1 MTFTKVRAWDKVILS
16 QALLFSLN
24 VKVNYMDKEVF
35 KPKMR
40 VTLLSDNGGVISDRL
55 IDATTEMNLG
65 PKETYKGPVRVE
77 VTLTNSQEVDNFKR
91 YLDRLSGN
99 LPLKNTLVRGRK
111 PSMAPSVI
119 PEPREE
125 ILSDII
131 KMAEE
136 GKTQKD
142 IIKYLR
148 GLGFIFML
156 TEDFLQYF
164 PEFPF
169 NQRDINNPYENG
181 QYLNS
186 LSWMVRQI
194 RKAKVPK
201 SDKYDPQII
210 FGFSIINGPSKK
222 VVPYLFKERK
232 SPIRVKPAKK
242 QLSFSN
248 VGFTKYPTYM
258 REEERLKFST
268 EIRQLIN
275 GQRKKPS
282 TFFNR
287 WVKDVRFP
295 EKLKE
300 QLDSIINNE
309 QN

>member
-1 MTFTKVRAWDKVILS
+1 MDDMDK
-16 QALLFSLN
+16 
-24 VKVNYMDKEVF
+24 DKEVF

-40 VTLLSDNGGVISDRL
+40 VTLLSDNGAVISDRL
-55 IDATTEMNLG
+55 IDATAEMNLG
-65 PKETYKGPVRVE
+65 PKETHKGPIRIE
-77 VTLTNSQEVDNFKR
+77 ITLTNSQELDNFKN

-99 LPLKNTLVRGRK
+99 LPLKILGVRGRK
-111 PSMAPSVI
+111 PSMDSQI
-119 PEPREE
+119 ISNPREE
-125 ILSDII
+125 ILTDVL

-164 PEFPF
+164 PDFPF
-169 NQRDINNPYENG
+169 NKRDINDPHENG

-194 RKAKVPK
+194 KKAKVPK

-210 FGFSIINGPSKK
+210 FGFSIINGATKK

-232 SPIRVKPAKK
+232 QPIRVKPAKK
-242 QLSFSN
+242 QLSFSS

-258 REEERLKFST
+258 MEDERLKFST

-282 TFFNR
+282 TFFKR
-287 WVKDVRFP
+287 WMKDVRFP
-295 EKLKE
+295 DNIKE
-300 QLDSIINNE
+300 QLDKVINNE
-309 QN
+309 QQN

>member
-1 MTFTKVRAWDKVILS
+1 
-16 QALLFSLN
+16 
-24 VKVNYMDKEVF
+24 MDKEVIF

-40 VTLLSDNGGVISDRL
+40 VSLLSDNGAVTSDRL
-55 IDATTEMNLG
+55 VDAYTELNAG
-65 PKETYKGPVRVE
+65 PKESHNGPIRIE
-77 VTLTNSQEVDNFKR
+77 ITLTNSLDVTNFKN
-91 YLDRLSGN
+91 YLDRLSGK
-99 LPLKNTLVRGRK
+99 LPLKLPGTRGRK
-111 PSMAPSVI
+111 PSTSSG
-119 PEPREE
+119 ELENPREE
-125 ILSDII
+125 ILADIS

-136 GKTQKD
+136 GKSQKD

-169 NQRDINNPYENG
+169 NHRDVNNPHENG

-194 RKAKVPK
+194 KQAKVPK
-201 SDKYDPQII
+201 SDKYDPQLI

-222 VVPYLFKERK
+222 VVPYLFKERQ
-232 SPIRVKPAKK
+232 SPLRVNPAKK
-242 QLSFSN
+242 AMSFST

-258 REEERLKFST
+258 REDERLKFST

-287 WVKDVRFP
+287 WIKDVRFP
-295 EKLKE
+295 DKLQE
-300 QLDSIINNE
+300 QLNEVLNNKE
-309 QN
+309 DGKN

>member
-1 MTFTKVRAWDKVILS
+1 
-16 QALLFSLN
+16 
-24 VKVNYMDKEVF
+24 MDKEVF
-35 KPKMR
+35 KPKIR
-40 VTLLSDNGGVISDRL
+40 VSLLSDNGAVISDRL
-55 IDATTEMNLG
+55 VDAYTELNTG
-65 PKETYKGPVRVE
+65 PKEAHNGPIRIE
-77 VTLTNSQEVDNFKR
+77 ITLTSSNEIANFKA
-91 YLDRLSGN
+91 YLDRLTGS
-99 LPLKNTLVRGRK
+99 LPLKVTTGRGR
-111 PSMAPSVI
+111 PATGSNI
-119 PEPREE
+119 ELENPREE
-125 ILSDII
+125 ILADIT

-136 GKTQKD
+136 GKSQKD

-169 NQRDINNPYENG
+169 NHKDVNNPHENG

-194 RKAKVPK
+194 KQAKVPK
-201 SDKYDPQII
+201 SDKYDPQLI

-232 SPIRVKPAKK
+232 KPLRVNPAKK
-242 QLSFSN
+242 TLSFST

-258 REEERLKFST
+258 REDERLKFST
-268 EIRQLIN
+268 EIRQLLN

-295 EKLKE
+295 DNIKE
-300 QLDSIINNE
+300 QIETILKGGEDG

>member
-1 MTFTKVRAWDKVILS
+1 
-16 QALLFSLN
+16 
-24 VKVNYMDKEVF
+24 MDNKEVF

-40 VTLLSDNGGVISDRL
+40 VTLLSDNGAVTSDRL
-55 IDATTEMNLG
+55 VDATAEITLG
-65 PKETYKGPVRVE
+65 PKETHHGPIRVE
-77 VTLTNSQEVDNFKR
+77 ITLTNSQELDKFKN

-99 LPLKNTLVRGRK
+99 LPLKTLGIRGRK
-111 PSMAPSVI
+111 PSNASLDI
-119 PEPREE
+119 SNPREE
-125 ILSDII
+125 ILTDVI
-131 KMAEE
+131 KMAGE

-169 NQRDINNPYENG
+169 NKRDINNPHENG

-210 FGFSIINGPSKK
+210 FGFSIIRGATKK

-232 SPIRVKPAKK
+232 QPIRVKPAKK

-248 VGFTKYPTYM
+248 VGFTKYPVYM

-287 WVKDVRFP
+287 WMKDVQFP
-295 EKLKE
+295 DKTKE
-300 QLDSIINNE
+300 QLDKILNNE
-309 QN
+309 Q

>member
-1 MTFTKVRAWDKVILS
+1 
-16 QALLFSLN
+16 
-24 VKVNYMDKEVF
+24 MDNMDNKEVF

-40 VTLLSDNGGVISDRL
+40 VTLLSDNGAVTSDRL
-55 IDATTEMNLG
+55 VDATAEMNLG
-65 PKETYKGPVRVE
+65 PKETHHGPIRVE
-77 VTLTNSQEVDNFKR
+77 ITLTNSQELDKFKN

-99 LPLKNTLVRGRK
+99 LPLKTLGIRGRK
-111 PSMAPSVI
+111 PSNASLDI
-119 PEPREE
+119 SNPREE
-125 ILSDII
+125 ILTDVI
-131 KMAEE
+131 KMAGE

-169 NQRDINNPYENG
+169 NKRDINNPHENG

-210 FGFSIINGPSKK
+210 FGFSIIRGATKK

-232 SPIRVKPAKK
+232 QPIRVKPAKK

-248 VGFTKYPTYM
+248 VGFTKYPVYM

-287 WVKDVRFP
+287 WMKDVQFP
-295 EKLKE
+295 DKTKE
-300 QLDSIINNE
+300 QLDKILNNE
-309 QN
+309 Q

>member
-1 MTFTKVRAWDKVILS
+1 
-16 QALLFSLN
+16 
-24 VKVNYMDKEVF
+24 MDKEVF
-35 KPKMR
+35 KPKIR
-40 VTLLSDNGGVISDRL
+40 VSLLSDNGAVTSDRL
-55 IDATTEMNLG
+55 VDAYTELNTG
-65 PKETYKGPVRVE
+65 PKEAHNGPIRIE
-77 VTLTNSQEVDNFKR
+77 ITLTSSNEIANFKA
-91 YLDRLSGN
+91 YLDRLTGI
-99 LPLKNTLVRGRK
+99 LPLKVTAGRGR
-111 PSMAPSVI
+111 PATGSNV
-119 PEPREE
+119 ELENPREE
-125 ILSDII
+125 ILADII

-136 GKTQKD
+136 GKSQKD

-169 NQRDINNPYENG
+169 NHKDVNNPHENG

-194 RKAKVPK
+194 KQAKVPK
-201 SDKYDPQII
+201 SDKYDPQLI

-222 VVPYLFKERK
+222 VVPYMFKERK
-232 SPIRVKPAKK
+232 KPLRVNPAKK
-242 QLSFSN
+242 TLSFST

-258 REEERLKFST
+258 REDERLKFST
-268 EIRQLIN
+268 EIRQLLH

-295 EKLKE
+295 DNIKE
-300 QLDSIINNE
+300 QIETILNGGEDG

>member
-1 MTFTKVRAWDKVILS
+1 
-16 QALLFSLN
+16 
-24 VKVNYMDKEVF
+24 MDKEVF

-40 VTLLSDNGGVISDRL
+40 VSLLSDNGAVTSDRL
-55 IDATTEMNLG
+55 VDAYTELNAG
-65 PKETYKGPVRVE
+65 PKEAHNGPIRIE
-77 VTLTNSQEVDNFKR
+77 ITLTSSNEIANFKA
-91 YLDRLSGN
+91 YLDRLTGS
-99 LPLKNTLVRGRK
+99 LPLKVTGGRGR
-111 PSMAPSVI
+111 PATGSNV
-119 PEPREE
+119 ELENPREE
-125 ILSDII
+125 ILADIT

-136 GKTQKD
+136 GKSQKD

-169 NQRDINNPYENG
+169 NHKDVNNPHENG

-194 RKAKVPK
+194 KQAKVPK
-201 SDKYDPQII
+201 SDKFDPQLI

-222 VVPYLFKERK
+222 VVPYMFKERK
-232 SPIRVKPAKK
+232 KPLRVNPAKK
-242 QLSFSN
+242 TLSFST

-258 REEERLKFST
+258 REDERLKFST
-268 EIRQLIN
+268 EIRQLLQ

-295 EKLKE
+295 DNIKE
-300 QLDSIINNE
+300 QMETILNGGEDGKN
-309 QN
+309 

>member
-1 MTFTKVRAWDKVILS
+1 
-16 QALLFSLN
+16 
-24 VKVNYMDKEVF
+24 MDKEVF
-35 KPKMR
+35 KPKIR
-40 VTLLSDNGGVISDRL
+40 VSLLSDNGAVTSDRL
-55 IDATTEMNLG
+55 VDAYTELNTG
-65 PKETYKGPVRVE
+65 PKEAHNGPIRIE
-77 VTLTNSQEVDNFKR
+77 ITLTSSNEIANFKA
-91 YLDRLSGN
+91 YLDRLTGI
-99 LPLKNTLVRGRK
+99 LPLKVTAGRGR
-111 PSMAPSVI
+111 PATGSNV
-119 PEPREE
+119 ELENPREE
-125 ILSDII
+125 ILADIT

-136 GKTQKD
+136 GKSQKD

-169 NQRDINNPYENG
+169 NHKDVNNPHENG

-194 RKAKVPK
+194 KQAKVPK
-201 SDKYDPQII
+201 SDKYDPQLI

-222 VVPYLFKERK
+222 VVPYIFKERK
-232 SPIRVKPAKK
+232 KPLRVNPAKK
-242 QLSFSN
+242 TLSFST

-258 REEERLKFST
+258 REDERLKFST
-268 EIRQLIN
+268 EIRQLLN

-295 EKLKE
+295 DNIKE
-300 QLDSIINNE
+300 QIETILKGGEDG

>member
-1 MTFTKVRAWDKVILS
+1 
-16 QALLFSLN
+16 
-24 VKVNYMDKEVF
+24 MDKEVF

-40 VTLLSDNGGVISDRL
+40 VSLLSDNGAVTSDRL
-55 IDATTEMNLG
+55 VDAYTELNAG
-65 PKETYKGPVRVE
+65 PKEAHNGPIRIE
-77 VTLTNSQEVDNFKR
+77 ITLTSSNDIANFKA
-91 YLDRLSGN
+91 YLDRLTGS
-99 LPLKNTLVRGRK
+99 LPLKVTAGRGR
-111 PSMAPSVI
+111 PATGSNI
-119 PEPREE
+119 ELENPREE
-125 ILSDII
+125 ILADIT

-136 GKTQKD
+136 GKSQKD

-156 TEDFLQYF
+156 TEDF
-164 PEFPF
+164 PAFPF
-169 NQRDINNPYENG
+169 NHKDVNNPHENG

-194 RKAKVPK
+194 KQAKVPK
-201 SDKYDPQII
+201 SDKFDPQLI
-210 FGFSIINGPSKK
+210 FGFSILNGPSKK
-222 VVPYLFKERK
+222 VVPYMFKERK
-232 SPIRVKPAKK
+232 KPLRVNPDKK
-242 QLSFSN
+242 TLSFST

-258 REEERLKFST
+258 REDERLKFST

-287 WVKDVRFP
+287 WVKDVKFP

>member
-1 MTFTKVRAWDKVILS
+1 
-16 QALLFSLN
+16 
-24 VKVNYMDKEVF
+24 
-35 KPKMR
+35 
-40 VTLLSDNGGVISDRL
+40 
-55 IDATTEMNLG
+55 
-65 PKETYKGPVRVE
+65 
-77 VTLTNSQEVDNFKR
+77 
-91 YLDRLSGN
+91 
-99 LPLKNTLVRGRK
+99 
-111 PSMAPSVI
+111 
-119 PEPREE
+119 
-125 ILSDII
+125 
-131 KMAEE
+131 MAEE
-136 GKTQKD
+136 GKSQKD

-169 NQRDINNPYENG
+169 NHKDVNNPHENG

-194 RKAKVPK
+194 KQAKVPK
-201 SDKYDPQII
+201 SDKYDPQLI

-222 VVPYLFKERK
+222 VVPYIFKERK
-232 SPIRVKPAKK
+232 KPLRVNPAKK
-242 QLSFSN
+242 NLSFST

-258 REEERLKFST
+258 REDERLKFST
-268 EIRQLIN
+268 EIRQLLN

-295 EKLKE
+295 DNIKE
-300 QLDSIINNE
+300 QIETILNGGEDG

>member
-1 MTFTKVRAWDKVILS
+1 
-16 QALLFSLN
+16 
-24 VKVNYMDKEVF
+24 MDNKEVF

-40 VTLLSDNGGVISDRL
+40 VTLLSDNGAVTSDRL
-55 IDATTEMNLG
+55 VDATVEMNLG
-65 PKETYKGPVRVE
+65 PKETHYGPIRVE
-77 VTLTNSQEVDNFKR
+77 ITLTNSQELDNFKN
-91 YLDRLSGN
+91 YLDRLSGK
-99 LPLKNTLVRGRK
+99 LPLKNPGIRGRK
-111 PSMAPSVI
+111 PSNASLVI
-119 PEPREE
+119 SNPREE
-125 ILSDII
+125 ILTEVI
-131 KMAEE
+131 KMAGE

-169 NQRDINNPYENG
+169 NQRDINNPHENG

-210 FGFSIINGPSKK
+210 FGFSIIRRATKK

-232 SPIRVKPAKK
+232 QPIRVKPAKK

-248 VGFTKYPTYM
+248 VGFTKYPVYM

-287 WVKDVRFP
+287 WMKDVQFP
-295 EKLKE
+295 DKTKE
-300 QLDSIINNE
+300 QLDKILNNE
-309 QN
+309 QYEQ

>member
-1 MTFTKVRAWDKVILS
+1 MNNKI
-16 QALLFSLN
+16 
-24 VKVNYMDKEVF
+24 F

-40 VTLLSDNGGVISDRL
+40 VTLLSDNGAVISDRL
-55 IDATTEMNLG
+55 IDANLEMSLG
-65 PKETYKGPVRVE
+65 PKETHKGPIRVE
-77 VTLTNSQEVDNFKR
+77 VTLTNSQDLSNFKD

-99 LPLKNTLVRGRK
+99 LPLKVLGTRGRK
-111 PSMAPSVI
+111 PLMDTVL
-119 PEPREE
+119 ENPREE
-125 ILSDII
+125 ILSDIR
-131 KMAEE
+131 KMVED
-136 GKTQKD
+136 GKDQKD

-169 NQRDINNPYENG
+169 HLKDINTPYENG
-181 QYLNS
+181 QYLDS

-210 FGFSIINGPSKK
+210 FGFSIIKGSTRK

-232 SPIRVKPAKK
+232 QPIRVKPAKK
-242 QLSFSN
+242 QLSFSS

-258 REEERLKFST
+258 MEEERLKFST

-287 WVKDVRFP
+287 WMKDVKFP
-295 EKLKE
+295 DSIKE
-300 QLDSIINNE
+300 QINKIINNE
-309 QN
+309 QQSE

>member
-1 MTFTKVRAWDKVILS
+1 
-16 QALLFSLN
+16 
-24 VKVNYMDKEVF
+24 MDNKEVF

-40 VTLLSDNGGVISDRL
+40 VTLLSDNGAVTSDRL
-55 IDATTEMNLG
+55 VDATAEMSLG
-65 PKETYKGPVRVE
+65 PKETHHAPIRVE
-77 VTLTNSQEVDNFKR
+77 ITLTNSQELDKFKN

-99 LPLKNTLVRGRK
+99 LPLKTIGIRGRK
-111 PSMAPSVI
+111 PSNASLDI
-119 PEPREE
+119 SNPREE
-125 ILSDII
+125 ILTDVI
-131 KMAEE
+131 KMAGE

-169 NQRDINNPYENG
+169 NKRDINNPHENG

-210 FGFSIINGPSKK
+210 FGFSIIRGATKK

-232 SPIRVKPAKK
+232 QPIRVKPAKK

-248 VGFTKYPTYM
+248 VGFTKYPVYM

-287 WVKDVRFP
+287 WMKDVQFP
-295 EKLKE
+295 DKTKE
-300 QLDSIINNE
+300 QLDKILNNE
-309 QN
+309 Q